1 MASKTQICNRAL
13 TKIGPK
19 RIADLT
25 EESEP
30 ARVCADVFTTLA
42 QAEIRRH
49 AWSFALK
56 RAILAATVTAPAF
69 GYATAYNLPADCLRL
84 VMIDSAWV
92 FATLREVDTDPL
104 AGYAIEGRQLLTNHT
119 GALNVR
125 YVQDLS
131 GDTSAW
137 DASFVEA
144 FACRMAVE
152 IAPSLTKISEEKLR
166 GLKQMYGAAVKDAQ
180 RANAIELPPSV
191 APDGSWVT
199 ARYAQG

>member
-42 QAEIRRH
+42 QAEI
-49 AWSFALK
+49 
-56 RAILAATVTAPAF
+56 LAATTTAPAF

-84 VMIDSAWV
+84 VMIDSAWI

-125 YVQDLS
+125 YIQDLS
-131 GDTSAW
+131 GDTSSW

-191 APDGSWVT
+191 TPDGSWVA